1 VSGQRVGAEDAR
13 ENKWGG
19 TRRHAGG
26 GHRAGAGVGSMRVR
40 WDASAREHGRRAQEA
55 HALHAHGSAV
65 GWKGGWV
72 GPKERVVAL
81 TGGLARRAMQ
91 FGRAGGSGP
100 SVEECVRAMVASF
113 ASANWSLRE
122 VVKNLFPN
130 STNPSTGPSCKKQ
143 TCDAHSPKPVV
154 LQVQMLPLRCGA
166 RPRKRRNPHETEDS
180 TPSGDT
186 DETKLGV
193 PKRAK
198 EVKSTLS
205 PGLKSASG
213 RTCDSADSAGQGG
226 EDNED
231 CVRDNDGR
239 ASGGSVQATR
249 TLRKCIVGMGCDNLT
264 VCYLRMRW

>member
-1 VSGQRVGAEDAR
+1 MGVVHKKLMHSVRTECIWLDGRVG
-13 ENKWGG
+13 
-19 TRRHAGG
+19 
-26 GHRAGAGVGSMRVR
+26 
-40 WDASAREHGRRAQEA
+40 RAQGESGGA
-55 HALHAHGSAV
+55 YRRPCTTCNAV
-65 GWKGGWV
+65 WTGGWV
-72 GPKERVVAL
+72 GAQ
-81 TGGLARRAMQ
+81 RRGMRPCHGCQ
-91 FGRAGGSGP
+91 FCQRKLEPSGS
-100 SVEECVRAMVASF
+100 CQ
-113 ASANWSLRE
+113 
-122 VVKNLFPN
+122 NLFPN
-130 STNPSTGPSCKKQ
+130 STNPSGPSCKKQ